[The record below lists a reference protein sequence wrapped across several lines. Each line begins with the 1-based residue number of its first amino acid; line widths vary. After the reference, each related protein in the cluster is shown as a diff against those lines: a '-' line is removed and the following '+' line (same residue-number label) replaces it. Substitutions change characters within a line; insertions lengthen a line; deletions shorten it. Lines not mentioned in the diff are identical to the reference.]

1 MTGPGLFD
9 PGAPRLRT
17 IPPGANFLAELA
29 RALVAEKEVSVHPDA
44 LADVLTGNLIVPK
57 YGRSPQGEQKGRD
70 EFAETYGRTT

>member
-29 RALVAEKEVSVHPDA
+29 RALVANKGVI
-44 LADVLTGNLIVPK
+44 G
-57 YGRSPQGEQKGRD
+57 SP
-70 EFAETYGRTT
+70 RTANRKTR